1 MTLTARIIAIAMT
14 TSLLCAAAAQA
25 QGFPGKPVRIVPF
38 GTAGG
43 PVDTLA
49 RLYAEKLRERWKQPV
64 IVEAKPG
71 ASGTLAADFVA
82 KAPPDG
88 TTFLITLSL
97 THINN
102 AILQKTIPYDPFR
115 DFAPLSQLAVG
126 YGPALIAP
134 PAAPFNDVRELV
146 AYAKQKP
153 AGVTYGTWGT
163 GSTPHLFGEM
173 LAKQAGVKLVHVPY
187 KGEGAAHLDLFGGT
201 LDIAWANSGTA
212 RTLLNSNRI
221 KVLGATGS
229 RRSQVLAQT
238 PLFGEQGF
246 DGFEPTTWIGAY
258 APGRTP
264 PAIVDE
270 LSAALRKATRQPDI
284 AARWRDIGFE
294 PAGTTPEEFARIHK
308 ADFLKWARMI
318 EAAGV
323 TAE

>member
-1 MTLTARIIAIAMT
+1 MRVTARIIAITMT
-14 TSLLCAAAAQA
+14 TSLLCATAAQA

-43 PVDTLA
+43 PVDILA

-134 PAAPFNDVRELV
+134 AFAVYAVMRLRQTSVTKRDLLGVAAL
-146 AYAKQKP
+146 
-153 AGVTYGTWGT
+153 
-163 GSTPHLFGEM
+163 
-173 LAKQAGVKLVHVPY
+173 
-187 KGEGAAHLDLFGGT
+187 
-201 LDIAWANSGTA
+201 
-212 RTLLNSNRI
+212 SN
-221 KVLGATGS
+221 
-229 RRSQVLAQT
+229 
-238 PLFGEQGF
+238 
-246 DGFEPTTWIGAY
+246 EPTL
-258 APGRTP
+258 
-264 PAIVDE
+264 PAKSASFG
-270 LSAALRKATRQPDI
+270 SAAFNRSSS
-284 AARWRDIGFE
+284 
-294 PAGTTPEEFARIHK
+294 
-308 ADFLKWARMI
+308 
-318 EAAGV
+318 
-323 TAE
+323 

>member
-146 AYAKQKP
+146 EYAKQKP

-270 LSAALRKATRQPDI
+270 LSDALRKATRQPDI

>member
-1 MTLTARIIAIAMT
+1 MRMTARIIAITMT
-14 TSLLCAAAAQA
+14 TSLLCATAAQA

-88 TTFLITLSL
+88 TTFLVTLSL

-134 PAAPFNDVRELV
+134 AAAPFNDVRELV
-146 AYAKQKP
+146 AYARQKP
-153 AGVTYGTWGT
+153 AGLTYGTWGT

-173 LAKQAGVKLVHVPY
+173 LAKQAGIRLVQVPY
-187 KGEGAAHLDLFGGT
+187 KGEGAAHLDLIGGT

-258 APGRTP
+258 APARTP
-264 PAIVDE
+264 PAIVEE
-270 LSAALRKATRQPDI
+270 LSAALREATRQPDI

-308 ADFLKWARMI
+308 ADFPKWARMI

>member
-146 AYAKQKP
+146 EYAKQKP